1 MKRFLLIMAAMSVL
15 LFTVITACEDTPSV
29 YACWGDNGVSDHCW
43 DANEDSEDSCTA
55 QGRTFS
61 TGTCP
66 DNGYP
71 VDCGDYWVKSGVA
84 CW

>member
-1 MKRFLLIMAAMSVL
+1 MIKFLLIMAAMSVL
-15 LFTVITACEDTPSV
+15 LFTVIIACDDTPSV
-29 YACWGDNGVSDHCW
+29 YACWGGFSDHCW
-43 DANEDSEDSCTA
+43 EADSEDYADNCAA
-55 QGRTFS
+55 QDRTFS

-71 VDCGDYWVKSGVA
+71 KDCGDYWVKSGVA